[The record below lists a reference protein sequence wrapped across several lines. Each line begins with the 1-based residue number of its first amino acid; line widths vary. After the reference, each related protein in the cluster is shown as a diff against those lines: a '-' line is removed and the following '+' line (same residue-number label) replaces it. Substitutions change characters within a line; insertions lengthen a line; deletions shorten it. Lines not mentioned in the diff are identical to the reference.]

1 MSDFGDD
8 DGTSN
13 RFFERDFVIVN
24 NQKNH
29 IRVETMYYNL

>member
-1 MSDFGDD
+1 MSDFEDD

-24 NQKNH
+24 NQKKPYKSRNH
-29 IRVETMYYNL
+29 VL